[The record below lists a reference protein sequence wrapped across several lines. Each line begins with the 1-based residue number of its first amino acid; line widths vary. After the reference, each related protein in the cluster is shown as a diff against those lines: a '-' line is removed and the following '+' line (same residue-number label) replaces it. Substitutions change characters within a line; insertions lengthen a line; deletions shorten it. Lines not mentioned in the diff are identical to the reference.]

1 MTDTILAKYAH
12 PKGNRINIGSG
23 YYIQEGYIGLDNGIG
38 FNTQLPEN
46 GRMPDMMI
54 DLCNEKWPF
63 PDESCFEVYSSH
75 SFEHF
80 SNTEYILQEAHRILK
95 PNHIF
100 KIIVPYANS
109 AEGMYPGHD
118 VFYTEKWFNN
128 NLNVNCTILCLPAM
142 IRQRSTRRYRHLF
155 ETYFLLSWLDNFCS
169 MPATRWKSIY
179 EKKVIE
185 STICRCCIGLVRLFY
200 LNWCC
205 SSVTDVLK
213 VLISINVER
222 VKMQHGLLSS

>member
-12 PKGNRINIGSG
+12 PKGYRINIGSG

-128 NLNVNCTILCLPAM
+128 NLNVNKLYDIVLTRYDPTEEYKALPTSVRNIFPFELA
-142 IRQRSTRRYRHLF
+142 RQFLFNACNQMEIHL
-155 ETYFLLSWLDNFCS
+155 
-169 MPATRWKSIY
+169 RKKS
-179 EKKVIE
+179 
-185 STICRCCIGLVRLFY
+185 
-200 LNWCC
+200 N
-205 SSVTDVLK
+205 
-213 VLISINVER
+213 
-222 VKMQHGLLSS
+222 